1 MSNKTYKIALIPG
14 DGIGHEVV
22 PAAAQVLE
30 RVGGQHGFSFEWAEF
45 DWSCERYTKL
55 GAMMPQDGPE
65 QLAAFDGIFLG
76 AVGYPGVADHISL
89 WGLLIPIRRAFDQYA
104 NVRPL
109 KLFEGVNS
117 PLAGRGAGDIDMVI
131 FRENTEGEYAP
142 VGGRLYPGT
151 DHETV
156 VQTNMFTRRG
166 TERII
171 RAAFEYCVRRDKRKK
186 VTSVTKSN
194 AQSFGM
200 VFWDEVF
207 TDVAADFPQIE
218 TESLLVDRAAMD
230 LVRWPEDFDVMVAS
244 NLFAD
249 ILSDIAA
256 VVTGSMG
263 LAPSANI
270 NPEKEYPSLFEPVHG
285 AAFDIMGKGI
295 ANPLATVS
303 AVAMM
308 LDHLGEKEAAERV
321 DKAVARCLEQRT
333 ILTADLGGTAST
345 SEMGDETA
353 RLIREG

>member
-1 MSNKTYKIALIPG
+1 M
-14 DGIGHEVV
+14 
-22 PAAAQVLE
+22 
-30 RVGGQHGFSFEWAEF
+30 
-45 DWSCERYTKL
+45 
-55 GAMMPQDGPE
+55 
-65 QLAAFDGIFLG
+65 
-76 AVGYPGVADHISL
+76 
-89 WGLLIPIRRAFDQYA
+89 
-104 NVRPL
+104 
-109 KLFEGVNS
+109 
-117 PLAGRGAGDIDMVI
+117 
-131 FRENTEGEYAP
+131 
-142 VGGRLYPGT
+142 GGRLYPGT
-151 DHETV
+151 AHETG
-156 VQTNMFTRRG
+156 VQTNMFTRWG

-171 RAAFEYCVRRDKRKK
+171 RAAFEFCVRRNKGNK

-207 TDVAADFPQIE
+207 TEVAAEFPQIE

-230 LVRWPEDFDVMVAS
+230 FVRWPEDFDVVVAS

-256 VVTGSMG
+256 VVTGSTG

-270 NPEKEYPSLFEPVHG
+270 NPEKIYPSLFEPVPS

-308 LDHLGEKEAAERV
+308 LDHLGEQEASERV
-321 DKAVARCLEQRT
+321 DRAVARCLEQRT

-345 SEMGDETA
+345 VQMGDEAA